1 MTALPP
7 EVVPKVPDT
16 VEILQVDDDP
26 QFLEVSS
33 ELLERQHD
41 SFDVRTFT
49 DPQVALEQLNDD
61 TDCILS
67 DYEMPNMDGVELLE
81 EVRSIYPDLPYILFT
96 GKGNEEI
103 ASKAISAGVTDYFQK
118 RQGSSRYEILANRIE
133 NAVEQ
138 YNAQQALA
146 NSQQRLSLFF
156 EQTPL
161 GVIEWNKDFTVRRV
175 NDAAVDILGYTEEEL
190 RGESWEKIVPES
202 DRDDVQ
208 KIVSLIL
215 ENRGGYQ
222 HTNQNLRSD
231 GEEIICEWHN
241 RVVTDDGEI
250 IGVFSQF
257 QDITDWKE
265 DKRRLEALTDN
276 IPGLVCQFY
285 DRPGWPVELLRG
297 SAEDVFGYTTEEILW
312 KFSRLGTLI
321 HPDDL
326 SRVRKEVN
334 EQLAKR
340 GEYEVEYRI
349 IHKNNDYRWIWDR
362 GQYANIPAEE
372 EPQILEG
379 ILIDITSRKQ
389 QERDLKETNTILSAL
404 LENLPV
410 GILVENTEGEIING
424 NAAFCELHGVD
435 VRLDEFIGVHREDV
449 VEYLADKFTDPEA
462 IRAENKELIQDQSTT
477 KGDIVEL
484 NDGRM
489 LERHCIPYEHPNGTA
504 NIWMLRDITEQINR
518 QQELE
523 EQNQQLEE
531 FAHTVSHDLRNPL
544 NVAEGR
550 LEMVQQSDN
559 AHIKEA
565 KEAIDR
571 SQNLI
576 DDLLALAREKDTLQ
590 QMTTVSIENAAY
602 ESWQN
607 VSTGSANLDVTSDRL
622 IEANPQRLQQ
632 LFENLMRNAT
642 DHCGNSVTIQIG
654 TTTDG
659 FFISDDGPG
668 VPPDQR
674 EKVFERGY
682 TTSPEGTGY
691 GLSIVQQI
699 VNEHGWRIS
708 IEESKGGGARF
719 LIRTNV

>member
-7 EVVPKVPDT
+7 EVIHKVPDT
-16 VEILQVDDDP
+16 VEIFQVDDSS

-33 ELLERQHD
+33 EILERKND
-41 SFDVRTFT
+41 SFAVQTFT
-49 DPQVALEQLNDD
+49 DPQTALEQLKDG
-61 TDCILS
+61 TDCIVS

-81 EVRSIYPDLPYILFT
+81 EVRNVYPDLPYILFT
-96 GKGNEEI
+96 GKGNENI
-103 ASKAISAGVTDYFQK
+103 ASKAMSAGVTDYFQK
-118 RQGSSRYEILANRIE
+118 RQGSNRYEILANRIE

-138 YNAQQALA
+138 YHAQRALA

-175 NDAAVDILGYTEEEL
+175 NDSAVEILGYTEEEL
-190 RGESWEKIVPES
+190 RGESWERIVPES
-202 DRDDVQ
+202 DQEDVQ
-208 KIVSLIL
+208 KVVSLIL

-222 HTNQNLRSD
+222 HTNQNLRKD
-231 GEEIICEWHN
+231 GQKIICEWHN
-241 RVVTDDGEI
+241 RVVTNNGEV

-276 IPGLVCQFY
+276 IPGLVCRFR
-285 DRPGWPVELLRG
+285 DKPGWPVELLRG
-297 SAEDVFGYTTEEILW
+297 SAEDVFGYTTEEILS
-312 KFSRLGTLI
+312 KFSCLGSLI
-321 HPDDL
+321 YPDDL

-334 EQLAKR
+334 EQLAEH

-349 IHKNNDYRWIWDR
+349 IHKDSDHRWIWDR
-362 GQYANIPAEE
+362 GQYANTPVEGK
-372 EPQILEG
+372 PQILEG

-389 QERDLKETNTILSAL
+389 QERNLKETNTILSAL

-410 GILVENTEGEIING
+410 GILVENTEGQIING
-424 NAAFCELHGVD
+424 NAAFCEIHGVD
-435 VRLDEFIGVHREDV
+435 LQLEDLIGARREEV

-462 IRAENKELIQDQSTT
+462 IRAENKELIQDQATIND
-477 KGDIVEL
+477 DIVEL
-484 NDGRM
+484 TDGRM
-489 LERHCIPYEHPNGTA
+489 LERHYIPYEHPNGAA
-504 NIWMLRDITEQINR
+504 NLWMLRDITEQINR

-550 LEMVQQSDN
+550 LEMVQQPDK
-559 AHIKEA
+559 HIKEA
-565 KEAIDR
+565 KEAINR

-576 DDLLALAREKDTLQ
+576 GDLLALARKEDTLQ
-590 QMTTVSIENAAY
+590 QTTTVSIEHAAY

-607 VSTGSANLDVTSDRL
+607 VSTGSANLDVTDDRL
-622 IEANPQRLQQ
+622 VEANPQRLQQ
-632 LFENLMRNAT
+632 LFENLMRNAIE
-642 DHCGNSVTIQIG
+642 HCDNPVTIQIG
-654 TTTDG
+654 ITTDG
-659 FFISDDGPG
+659 FYISDDGPG
-668 VPPDQR
+668 IPTDRR
-674 EKVFERGY
+674 EQVFERGY
-682 TTSPEGTGY
+682 TTSSEGTGY

-708 IEESKGGGARF
+708 IEESTSGGARF